1 MSKKNKEQ
9 EINVESQT
17 FLYNYL
23 NAFSPVGQETEGQ
36 KIWTDYI
43 KQFTSNVNKDAYG
56 TAWGVYTNTKLFPVM
71 QDKKKVVIEA
81 HCDEIAWII
90 TNIESDGFIR
100 VKRHGG
106 SDNMI
111 AASKSVIIHTHDG
124 QKVKGFFGSP
134 AIHVRSKQTE
144 MGPEQHELWLD
155 VGVDSSDRVKEL
167 GIEVG
172 CIATF
177 DDQFQE
183 VGDYYVGRSLDN
195 KIGGYI
201 IAEVLRQIS
210 EEKVKL
216 PYDLYVVNSVQ
227 EEVGLYGARLIAKR
241 LQADIALVH
250 DVCHNTNHP
259 KMNKSKDG
267 DIKGGNGPCLEF
279 TSQNHRGINSMIR
292 EVAKSNDIPVQLTVG
307 SYGNDTVSF
316 FLENTPTAILASPLK
331 YMHTTVEMVHKKD
344 VENCIKLYIEILKSI
359 TPEWIDS
366 INNPK
371 V

>member
-1 MSKKNKEQ
+1 MSKKGKEQ
-9 EINVESQT
+9 EVDIESKT
-17 FLYNYL
+17 FLYDYL

-36 KIWTDYI
+36 KIWIDYI
-43 KQFTSNVNKDAYG
+43 KQFTTNVNKDAYG
-56 TAWGVYTNTKLFPVM
+56 TAWGIYSNTKLFPVI
-71 QDKKKVVIEA
+71 QDRKKVVIEA

-90 TNIESDGFIR
+90 THIESDGYIR

-111 AASKSVIIHTHDG
+111 ASSKSVIIHTHDG

-134 AIHVRSKQTE
+134 AIHVREKNTT

-155 VGVDSSDRVKEL
+155 VGVDSLERVKEL

-210 EEKVKL
+210 EEKIKL

-227 EEVGLYGARLIAKR
+227 EEVGLFGARLIAKR
-241 LQADIALVH
+241 LQADIAFVH

-267 DIKGGNGPCLEF
+267 DIKGGEGPCLEY

-292 EVAKSNDIPVQLTVG
+292 DIAKVNKIPVQLTVG

-344 VENCIKLYIEILKSI
+344 VESCIKLYVEILKSI

-366 INNPK
+366 IKNPK
-371 V
+371 I